1 MANEKDMNK
10 EVFPD
15 RLRELMNENNETTR
29 SIADIVHLSHSTISR
44 YLKGKISPKVPTI
57 EKLANHFDVNPVWLL
72 GYNVP
77 KYVEGEKIKGFKE
90 IPILGSI
97 AAGQPVFAE
106 ENIKEYAKVP
116 SEKVKNGQYFYLEV
130 SGDSMIGAGIYE
142 EDLVLVRK
150 QDDVENKEIAV
161 VMVNAHDATLKR
173 VFKQNGNVILQPEN
187 PKYDPIIIKSE
198 DARII
203 GKVVGLTRSF

>member
-1 MANEKDMNK
+1 MKEEKLNSKIFSKRLNELIK
-10 EVFPD
+10 EKNINLSV
-15 RLRELMNENNETTR
+15 L
-29 SIADIVHLSHSTISR
+29 ADITDLSEATISR
-44 YLKGKISPKVPTI
+44 YKNNKMAPKTPTVKVI
-57 EKLANHFDVNPVWLL
+57 AEYFNINPLWLMGL
-72 GYNVP
+72 DEP
-77 KYVEGEKIKGFKE
+77 KYKTLNEYKSFEE
-90 IPILGSI
+90 IPVLGSI

>member
-1 MANEKDMNK
+1 MS
-10 EVFPD
+10 
-15 RLRELMNENNETTR
+15 L
-29 SIADIVHLSHSTISR
+29 
-44 YLKGKISPKVPTI
+44 
-57 EKLANHFDVNPVWLL
+57 
-72 GYNVP
+72 
-77 KYVEGEKIKGFKE
+77 GEKIKKIRKE
-90 IPILGSI
+90 AGYTQSDLREKANISKGYLSEIENDKQEPSLKVLRRIAKALGISSSYLLSEFENHENKIEGCKEFEIIPVLGSI

-116 SEKVKNGQYFYLEV
+116 TEKVQNGQYFYLEV

-142 EDLVLVRK
+142 GDLVLVRK
-150 QDDVENKEIAV
+150 QNDVNHKEIAV

-187 PKYDPIIIKSE
+187 KKYDPIFIKSK